1 MVFSIKD
8 QNLSTMRDIDK
19 KPILKWWKEH
29 LTSTRLDQQEIR
41 QRGVRKEKASDELPK
56 LRGMPVH

>member
-19 KPILKWWKEH
+19 ETNTEMMERAFDVNTTGPA
-29 LTSTRLDQQEIR
+29 RD
-41 QRGVRKEKASDELPK
+41 
-56 LRGMPVH
+56 